1 MHCRSQGLK
10 ELFFRRHLWAKI
22 DEGRNLDILVSPVH
36 SLHMLE
42 LRDRIGSADLSVSKQ
57 SSEI

>member
-1 MHCRSQGLK
+1 MK
-10 ELFFRRHLWAKI
+10 ELFYRRHLWAKI
-22 DEGRNLDILVSPVH
+22 DEGRNLDILVSPAH